1 MMLAAGL
8 ICIVADK
15 SRTVAAFDLRAFHN
29 SGDFRQRHRAAFA
42 DRDDDFLEIGDRLN
56 SAQRPDEQLIRSLLI
71 EVAAGRIL
79 VTFHDRV
86 FDLFETHP
94 VVQE

>member
-1 MMLAAGL
+1 MLAAGL

-15 SRTVAAFDLRAFHN
+15 SRAVAAFDLGSFHN
-29 SGDFRQRHRAAFA
+29 SSDFRQRHRTALA
-42 DRDDDFLEIGDRLN
+42 DRDDDFLQIGDGLN
-56 SAQRPDEQLIRSLLI
+56 SAQRPHQQFIWPLLI

-94 VVQE
+94 VSQE